1 MKKFIKSLLI
11 VSVSQVGLTF
21 TANHPVGEPI
31 ESVLKIK

>member
-21 TANHPVGEPI
+21 TANHPFAEPI
-31 ESVLKIK
+31 ESVIK